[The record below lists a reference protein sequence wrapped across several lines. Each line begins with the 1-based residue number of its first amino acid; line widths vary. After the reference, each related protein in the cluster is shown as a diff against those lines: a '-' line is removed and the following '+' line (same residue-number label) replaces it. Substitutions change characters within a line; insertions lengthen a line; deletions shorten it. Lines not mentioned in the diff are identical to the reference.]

1 METLSQE
8 SRPGTGL
15 RSMVEGQ
22 AYLNKINQKIHA
34 LATRFAS
41 GDINR
46 LQFQELYAHYQNER
60 GTIETLLAAE
70 PDTEAW
76 KEAITDGASI
86 LIRHRHIARV
96 QGFSIFEN
104 ESGIPLKTI
113 GHFGVDP
120 ALFVPMLSAYRSATE
135 EIFGAGVL
143 SSQIEGGKWLC
154 FVRGELTTT
163 LALFTTEP
171 SNKQLKNLEELQII
185 FEGANR
191 NQLHTQRV
199 FTEELVCPHEF
210 FIRHPL

>member
-1 METLSQE
+1 MIDWLRWLLFGKPVRRRNNAKASTARQSAARRQNGSQPRARVETLSQE

-15 RSMVEGQ
+15 RSTVEGQ

-104 ESGIPLKTI
+104 ESGIPLK
-113 GHFGVDP
+113 
-120 ALFVPMLSAYRSATE
+120 
-135 EIFGAGVL
+135 
-143 SSQIEGGKWLC
+143 
-154 FVRGELTTT
+154 
-163 LALFTTEP
+163 
-171 SNKQLKNLEELQII
+171 
-185 FEGANR
+185 
-191 NQLHTQRV
+191 
-199 FTEELVCPHEF
+199 
-210 FIRHPL
+210 